1 MNHEADLTPPAP
13 EPEWAGGGASPTPDP
28 IPAAPVSASPSWWS
42 RYRGLL
48 IPVGAGVVVLG
59 LATAAAL
66 VLVLRPGSTVAKM
79 VPASV
84 DLYAVVSVD
93 PSVTQKVNLLRT
105 VHRFP
110 ETSSDKAITDKLD
123 EALKDTGLSFSGDI
137 QPWLGTEVGVAVR
150 VPEGSNAEL
159 PAAFFATSK
168 DDTKARATLAKLRA
182 GTQGKKLQWRD
193 EIYDGVSIAI
203 GSPSSTASKAAAYA
217 MVDHV
222 VVIASSDSLIRE
234 IIDTDKGRSA
244 RLVDSSDYKAT
255 MSTLPSDR
263 FAAAYLNGKSLVAGL
278 KTQITKLAS
287 ATPLAWGGLNVKSIG
302 DAEALRGIGIV
313 LSARQDG
320 VVLDLAVNYEAAKL
334 SPKTRDALVHAGHP
348 DTVLTWIPKTADG
361 FWAAANLNQT
371 IQSLIEQAGNDAS
384 VKRATDEIG
393 LTGPKGVL
401 PHLSGEF
408 ALEATVDRSFTPAG
422 ALLLATDDAASMRA
436 FLAGLLTL
444 ATESSSPRPSP
455 TTSVYQ
461 GVTITSLNVP
471 QLSMQGRF
479 VPSYAVVDGMG
490 ILASTPAELRVI
502 IDAHRTRSNIAGEAT
517 YAAATRASLSRP
529 AGIFYVDLGRLVKAL
544 EAAPSGG
551 LGKPLDSKA
560 RANLAP
566 LKAFIMSADSNAD
579 RTIERVVVL
588 VQ

>member
-1 MNHEADLTPPAP
+1 MNHDPDLTPPAP
-13 EPEWAGGGASPTPDP
+13 QPEWTGGPSSPAPP
-28 IPAAPVSASPSWWS
+28 PAVSSPSWWS
-42 RYRGLL
+42 RHSRLL
-48 IPVGAGVVVLG
+48 ISAVAGVAVLG
-59 LATAAAL
+59 VAAAAAMIL
-66 VLVLRPGSTVAKM
+66 VLKPATTIGRM

-84 DLYAVVSVD
+84 DLYAIVSVD

-110 ETSSDKAITDKLD
+110 ETSTDKAITDKLD
-123 EALKDTGLSFSGDI
+123 EALKDTGISFTGDI
-137 QPWLGTEVGVAVR
+137 QPWLGSEVAVALR
-150 VPEGSNAEL
+150 VPEGTNAEL
-159 PAAFFATSK
+159 PTALLATSK
-168 DDTKARATLAKLRA
+168 DDAKARATLAKLRA

-203 GSPSSTASKAAAYA
+203 GSPSSSAAKAAAYA
-217 MVDHV
+217 TVDHV
-222 VVIASSDSLIRE
+222 VVIASSADLIHE
-234 IIDTDKGRSA
+234 IIDADKGRTA

-255 MSTLPSDR
+255 MSKLPSDR
-263 FAAAYLNGKSLVAGL
+263 LAAIYLNGRSAVSRL

-287 ATPLAWGGLNVKSIG
+287 ASPLAWGGLNVKSIG
-302 DAEALRGIGIV
+302 DAEALRGIGVV

-334 SPKTRDALVHAGHP
+334 SPKTRDALVHAGNP
-348 DTVLTWIPKTADG
+348 DTVLTWIPKTTDG

-401 PHLSGEF
+401 PHLTGEF

-444 ATESSSPRPSP
+444 ATEGSSPRPSP

-461 GVTITSLNVP
+461 GVTITSLNIP
-471 QLSMQGRF
+471 SLSMQGRF
-479 VPSYAVVDGMG
+479 VPSYAVVDRMG
-490 ILASTPAELRVI
+490 ILASSPAELRAI
-502 IDAHRTRSNIAGEAT
+502 IDAHRTRSTIASEAT
-517 YAAATRASLSRP
+517 YAASSRASLSRP

-544 EAAPSGG
+544 EAAPSGS

-566 LKAFIMSADSNAD
+566 LQAFIMTADSNAD
-579 RTIERVVVL
+579 RSIERIVVL
-588 VQ
+588 VK

>member
-1 MNHEADLTPPAP
+1 MNHEADLTTPAP
-13 EPEWAGGGASPTPDP
+13 EPEWVGGPASPGPNP
-28 IPAAPVSASPSWWS
+28 PPATASGSPSWWM
-42 RYRGLL
+42 RYRRLL
-48 IPVGAGVVVLG
+48 IPAGAGLAVLG
-59 LATAAAL
+59 VALAAAMIL
-66 VLVLRPGSTVAKM
+66 VLKPVSTIGKM

-84 DLYAVVSVD
+84 DVYAIVSVD

-110 ETSSDKAITDKLD
+110 ETSSDNAISDKLD
-123 EALKDTGLSFSGDI
+123 QALKDTGISFTGDI
-137 QPWLGTEVGVAVR
+137 QPWLGSEIGVAVR
-150 VPEGSNAEL
+150 VPEGTKAEL
-159 PAAFFATSK
+159 PTVLLATSK

-193 EIYDGVSIAI
+193 EVYDGVSIAI
-203 GSPSSTASKAAAYA
+203 GSPSSTATKAAAYA

-222 VVIASSDSLIRE
+222 VVIASSDGLIRE
-234 IIDTDKGRSA
+234 VIDGDKGRSA

-255 MSTLPSDR
+255 MSTLPGDR
-263 FAAAYLNGKSLVAGL
+263 LAAVYVNGKSAVARL

-302 DAEALRGIGIV
+302 DAEALRGIGVV

-320 VVLDLAVNYEAAKL
+320 VVVDLAVNYEAAKL

-348 DTVLTWIPKTADG
+348 NTVLTWIPKTSDG

-371 IQSLIEQAGNDAS
+371 IQSLLEQAGNDAS
-384 VKRATDEIG
+384 VKRATDELG

-401 PHLSGEF
+401 PHLTGEF
-408 ALEATVDRSFTPAG
+408 ALEATVDRTFTPAG

-436 FLAGLLTL
+436 FLGGLLTL
-444 ATESSSPRPSP
+444 ATEGSSPRPSP

-490 ILASTPAELRVI
+490 ILASTPAELRAI
-502 IDAHRTRSNIAGEAT
+502 IDAHRTRSTIAGEAT
-517 YAAATRASLSRP
+517 YAAASRASLSRP
-529 AGIFYVDLGRLVKAL
+529 AGIFYVDLGRLLKAL
-544 EAAPSGG
+544 EAAPSGS
-551 LGKPLDSKA
+551 LGKSLDSKA
-560 RANLAP
+560 KANLEP
-566 LKAFIMSADSNAD
+566 LVAFIMTADSNAD
-579 RTIERVVVL
+579 RTTERIVVL
-588 VQ
+588 VK